1 MLDMQGQPARADSF
15 LFSSFLPG
23 GAGLRLRPDG
33 AICRRIK
40 NVTQGRHGIQERRKP
55 GKDAAMTK
63 SSGGRPLCQEN
74 EVVTMAARLTDRQ
87 KKKILADYVQTNN
100 YCATAK
106 INGVSATT
114 VKNLVRANADIVEK
128 CEQKKEENT
137 VDVLA
142 YMDAQRETVCQIIG
156 KGLAVLNDPEKL
168 AEATPSQITTAI
180 GTLIDKW
187 TTIGSAADSG
197 GGGVVLMP
205 EVKTD
210 A

>member
-1 MLDMQGQPARADSF
+1 MDAWWHPTNY
-15 LFSSFLPG
+15 
-23 GAGLRLRPDG
+23 
-33 AICRRIK
+33 IK
-40 NVTQGRHGIQERRKP
+40 QQVGRKP
-55 GKDAAMTK
+55 GKDAAKTRA
-63 SSGGRPLCQEN
+63 SGGRPLRQEN

-187 TTIGSAADSG
+187 TTMGSAADSG